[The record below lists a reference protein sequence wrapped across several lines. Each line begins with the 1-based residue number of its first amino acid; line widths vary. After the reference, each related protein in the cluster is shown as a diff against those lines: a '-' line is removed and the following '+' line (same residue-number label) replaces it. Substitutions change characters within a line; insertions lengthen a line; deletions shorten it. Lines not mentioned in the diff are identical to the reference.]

1 MTLSCFIIDDEPL
14 ALGLLES
21 YVQKT
26 PFLELTGKFS
36 SAIAAVESMR
46 LSPPD
51 VIILDIQM
59 AELNGMEFA
68 KIVPAESRII
78 FTTAFEKYA
87 LESYKVNALEY
98 LLKPFSYSEF
108 LQAANKSLLWSRL
121 NKKISGENTTS
132 TPDFIYVKSDYRLL
146 QIPLNKIL
154 YIEGLK
160 DYLKIY
166 QEGVAEPVV
175 SHITMKVMEE
185 MLTDRLFM
193 RVHRSFIVQKDK
205 IKVVDHNRIVF
216 GKTYIPVSD
225 SYKDT
230 FQNFLDKQTLI

>member
-26 PFLELTGKFS
+26 PFLELTGDFS

-51 VIILDIQM
+51 VIFLDIQM

-108 LQAANKSLLWSRL
+108 LQAANKALQWSRL
-121 NKKISGENTTS
+121 NKKISDENKTS

-166 QEGVAEPVV
+166 QEGDSEPVV
-175 SHITMKVMEE
+175 THITMKIMEE
-185 MLTDRLFM
+185 MLPDRLFM
-193 RVHRSFIVQKDK
+193 RVHRSFMVQKDK
-205 IKVVDHNRIVF
+205 IKVVDHNHIVF

>member
-1 MTLSCFIIDDEPL
+1 MKLSCFIIDDEPL

-21 YVQKT
+21 YVKKT

-36 SAIAAVESMR
+36 SAVAALEPVRSV
-46 LSPPD
+46 PPD
-51 VIILDIQM
+51 VLFLDIQM

-68 KIVPAESRII
+68 RIIPENTRII
-78 FTTAFEKYA
+78 FTTAFEQYA

-98 LLKPFSYSEF
+98 LLKPFSYADF
-108 LQAANKSLLWSRL
+108 LLAANKALQWHQL
-121 NKKISGENTTS
+121 NEKAVSVPGKNPI
-132 TPDFIYVKSDYRLL
+132 DCIYVKSDYKLV
-146 QIPLNKIL
+146 QISLSRIL

-166 QEGVAEPVV
+166 LDGEIQPVV
-175 SHITMKVMEE
+175 THITMKAMEE
-185 MLTDRLFM
+185 MLTEELFM

-225 SYKDT
+225 SYKT
-230 FQNFLDKQTLI
+230 SFQEFMDQRTLI